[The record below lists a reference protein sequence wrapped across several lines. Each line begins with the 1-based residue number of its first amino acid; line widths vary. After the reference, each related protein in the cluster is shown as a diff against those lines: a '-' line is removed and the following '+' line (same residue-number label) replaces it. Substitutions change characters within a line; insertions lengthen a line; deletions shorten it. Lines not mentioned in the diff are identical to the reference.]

1 MDPQARINEAHG
13 LWELCVVRLV
23 ALIEGGVTG
32 QAVIAAI
39 QDERDTFA
47 NWKRVSRECGA

>member
-23 ALIEGGVTG
+23 ALIEGGVNG
-32 QAVIAAI
+32 QALIAAI